1 MAVDLTMAS
10 EVLARAENWGP
21 GGWWPIFPLLWFL
34 VIGILVVALFRR
46 GGSRQPNRSAES
58 VLGERFAR
66 GEIGED
72 EYRDR
77 LNVLKGGRK

>member
-1 MAVDLTMAS
+1 MNILMAG

-21 GGWWPIFPLLWFL
+21 GAWWPIFPLLWLLL
-34 VIGILVVALFRR
+34 VGVLVVALFRR
-46 GGSRQPNRSAES
+46 GARWQSSRSAEN
-58 VLGERFAR
+58 VLGERYAR

-72 EYRDR
+72 EYRER